1 MGLPEPVSETEA
13 LQQRIA
19 ELEAENVRLRGEDS
33 KALPSPESERV
44 ITPSESDIVPPGE
57 QGKLYVGPVVGPD
70 DHKARPKPVIDGEAT
85 VVPPASKSEC
95 PSWLRP
101 VPKTERRID
110 GGPPVAKSSA
120 ETEAQR
126 QRVNADRSIEYRV
139 MGGGRPAE
147 PWRGHAGGVD
157 ESFFW
162 GGASGKRAW

>member
-1 MGLPEPVSETEA
+1 PGRAESRYHACPEHSDLT
-13 LQQRIA
+13 A
-19 ELEAENVRLRGEDS
+19 EGS
-33 KALPSPESERV
+33 
-44 ITPSESDIVPPGE
+44 ICF
-57 QGKLYVGPVVGPD
+57 
-70 DHKARPKPVIDGEAT
+70 ARARRRFSSRMYDA
-85 VVPPASKSEC
+85 
-95 PSWLRP
+95 
-101 VPKTERRID
+101 RRID

-162 GGASGKRAW
+162 GGASGERAWVT

>member
-1 MGLPEPVSETEA
+1 MRSSTKTRPPA
-13 LQQRIA
+13 R
-19 ELEAENVRLRGEDS
+19 
-33 KALPSPESERV
+33 
-44 ITPSESDIVPPGE
+44 DIVPPGE

-126 QRVNADRSIEYRV
+126 QRVHSLFE
-139 MGGGRPAE
+139 
-147 PWRGHAGGVD
+147 AGGTTV
-157 ESFFW
+157 
-162 GGASGKRAW
+162 ASPSMTGFGLALTGQSSIA

>member
-1 MGLPEPVSETEA
+1 M
-13 LQQRIA
+13 R
-19 ELEAENVRLRGEDS
+19 
-33 KALPSPESERV
+33 
-44 ITPSESDIVPPGE
+44 
-57 QGKLYVGPVVGPD
+57 
-70 DHKARPKPVIDGEAT
+70 AT
-85 VVPPASKSEC
+85 RSEC

-162 GGASGKRAW
+162 GGSTGKRAW